1 MKLNPS
7 AAGVSPGRTL
17 YLDNLRVYLTILVVF
32 HHAAVTYGAPGSW
45 YYSEPVDGLVSG
57 LLLTMFV
64 STNQAFFMGLFFFLS
79 AYFVLP
85 SLTRKGVGRFM
96 VDRLKRLGIPLVVY
110 AFVLS
115 PATIAVSLWARQ
127 ESAGYWDIAGTEV
140 GVLWFTAALLLFTAV
155 YAALYAGGAVKE
167 RSVALPGDGAVLLLG
182 VAMGLVS
189 FVVRLVYPI
198 GTTVLLGFQ
207 PAHFTQYIVLFTL
220 GVVAYRNGWIESIT
234 PERGR
239 KWRRI
244 ALVLIFI
251 GLPCVY
257 ALKVITHAEIDSF
270 LGGLTIQAFA
280 NALWEQVLGVS
291 MIMALLG
298 IGKAWSTQGNV
309 LTGMSRG
316 AYAVYILHPL
326 VLVIVSVFLGA
337 VALPSLVK
345 LVLAGSVATAVSFGL
360 AAVLVRTPLVRN
372 VV

>member
-1 MKLNPS
+1 
-7 AAGVSPGRTL
+7 
-17 YLDNLRVYLTILVVF
+17 
-32 HHAAVTYGAPGSW
+32 
-45 YYSEPVDGLVSG
+45 
-57 LLLTMFV
+57 
-64 STNQAFFMGLFFFLS
+64 
-79 AYFVLP
+79 
-85 SLTRKGVGRFM
+85 
-96 VDRLKRLGIPLVVY
+96 
-110 AFVLS
+110 
-115 PATIAVSLWARQ
+115 
-127 ESAGYWDIAGTEV
+127 
-140 GVLWFTAALLLFTAV
+140 
-155 YAALYAGGAVKE
+155 
-167 RSVALPGDGAVLLLG
+167 
-182 VAMGLVS
+182 
-189 FVVRLVYPI
+189 
-198 GTTVLLGFQ
+198 
-207 PAHFTQYIVLFTL
+207 
-220 GVVAYRNGWIESIT
+220 
-234 PERGR
+234 
-239 KWRRI
+239 
-244 ALVLIFI
+244 LVLIFI